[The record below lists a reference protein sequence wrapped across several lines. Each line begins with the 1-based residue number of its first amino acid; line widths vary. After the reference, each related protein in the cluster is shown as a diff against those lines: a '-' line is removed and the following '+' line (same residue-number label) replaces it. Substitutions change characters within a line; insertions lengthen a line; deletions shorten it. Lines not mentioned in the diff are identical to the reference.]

1 MARSARSVLHP
12 APMLAPLT
20 FCVLGFAN
28 GVRHALEPDHLAAVS
43 TLVADQRSARASVR
57 YAAAWGAGHAAM
69 LVLVGG
75 ALAVMEKQLPEAA
88 SDALELVVAVVLV
101 ALGVRGIAQA
111 LRAGRAGVASF
122 SHAHGEHAH
131 SHAGPLDHL
140 HVRSVTLARLPFLV
154 GLVHGLAGS
163 GAMAALVAGH
173 VGSPAS
179 GVSFIAVYALGAAAG
194 MSALAGVLGWPL
206 AHLARSGRA
215 FTAIVGLSALVSLGV
230 GLAWG
235 LPIVARALG

>member
-1 MARSARSVLHP
+1 MAWAVLHP

-111 LRAGRAGVASF
+111 VRAGRGDVSSF
-122 SHAHGEHAH
+122 SHAHGERAH
-131 SHAGPLDHL
+131 THAGPVDHL
-140 HVRSVTLARLPFLV
+140 HLRSVTLARLPFLV

-163 GAMAALVAGH
+163 GAMAALVASH

-179 GVSFIAVYALGAAAG
+179 GVSFIAVYAFGAAAG

-206 AHLARSGRA
+206 ARLARSGRA
-215 FTAIVGLSALVSLGV
+215 FTAIVGVSALVSLGV

-235 LPIVARALG
+235 APILARAFG